1 MLNTGFPPKRAWSQI
16 NTASLTPRQI
26 EEPHLDALFRIMI
39 KISKLKCIW
48 NKCTK
53 NEKIRVAVDCVRLDM
68 IIVTICCY
76 LEKKIDRVLKCHVK
90 SSSYFEI
97 CTSLF

>member
-53 NEKIRVAVDCVRLDM
+53 NEKIRVAVDSVRLDM

-76 LEKKIDRVLKCHVK
+76 LEKKLTE
-90 SSSYFEI
+90 F
-97 CTSLF
+97 